1 MQNFSGEKKI
11 SSKQL
16 EFLCFCLFTLAD
28 FFQIDIFHFF
38 KGPGPFPAVI
48 NMYGGINRGQVIEDK
63 SAMFA
68 SRGIASL
75 ALAFFGVPDLPK
87 KYVQ

>member
-1 MQNFSGEKKI
+1 MWTCPQGALVFSQRHFCPE
-11 SSKQL
+11 SSVTRKSL
-16 EFLCFCLFTLAD
+16 I
-28 FFQIDIFHFF
+28 FFSHFF
-38 KGPGPFPAVI
+38 IGPGPFPAVI

>member
-1 MQNFSGEKKI
+1 M
-11 SSKQL
+11 
-16 EFLCFCLFTLAD
+16 
-28 FFQIDIFHFF
+28 FFGFFHFF
-38 KGPGPFPAVI
+38 IGPGPFPAVI

>member
-1 MQNFSGEKKI
+1 MI
-11 SSKQL
+11 
-16 EFLCFCLFTLAD
+16 
-28 FFQIDIFHFF
+28 I
-38 KGPGPFPAVI
+38 GPGPFPAVI

>member
-1 MQNFSGEKKI
+1 MITLVSSQNLPTPNI
-11 SSKQL
+11 SVPSVTRKL
-16 EFLCFCLFTLAD
+16 LMVF
-28 FFQIDIFHFF
+28 FHFF
-38 KGPGPFPAVI
+38 IGPGPFPAVI

>member
-1 MQNFSGEKKI
+1 MITLVSSQKLPTPNISVPSVTRKLLMFFS
-11 SSKQL
+11 
-16 EFLCFCLFTLAD
+16 F
-28 FFQIDIFHFF
+28 FHFF
-38 KGPGPFPAVI
+38 IGPGPFPAVI

>member
-1 MQNFSGEKKI
+1 MKKI
-11 SSKQL
+11 STQTSSNSYAFAFSL
-16 EFLCFCLFTLAD
+16 ELTFCRL
-28 FFQIDIFHFF
+28 IFSNFF